1 LETKRNRA
9 MDLRDIVLN
18 YLTDN
23 EKGMQQLITWFLND
37 VMNEEVAQ
45 QAGVPRYARSSSRR
59 AHRNGYRQRSLKTR
73 FGELSLLKPQLRE
86 IPFETKVF
94 DRYSRTEKALVNA
107 IIESYLQGVSTR
119 NVEKIV
125 SCLGVNQLSASYV
138 SKVAQELDEKIH
150 EFLENPIDTY
160 IPFLFVDASY
170 FKVRDGIRYVNKAL
184 FVVAGVRPDGYRE
197 IFTFSVAD
205 AEHELTWEGIFSD
218 LKERGLNKVDLI
230 ISDGHNG
237 IQTAAETMF
246 PGSSWQMCHVH
257 FIRAVLRKVPRKY
270 HKEIAETLKECLRD
284 PHRLQEFAVQL
295 DGRGLSRAADTIHR
309 FNHGLMNYRSF
320 PPEFWKKIRT
330 TNLLERVNKELKRR
344 SRKIGAFPN
353 DASLLR
359 LAGSILIDINEEWI
373 TGNRY
378 LSVKSEMISLDT
390 VAADFTAI

>member
-1 LETKRNRA
+1 MN
-9 MDLRDIVLN
+9 LRDIVLN

-94 DRYSRTEKALVNA
+94 ERYSRTEKALVNA

-119 NVEKIV
+119 NVETVV
-125 SCLGVNQLSASYV
+125 SHLGVNQLSASYV
-138 SKVAQELDEKIH
+138 SKVGRELDTKVQEFMEKA
-150 EFLENPIDTY
+150 LDSYYPY
-160 IPFLFVDASY
+160 LFVDASY
-170 FKVRDGIRYVNKAL
+170 FKVRDETRYVSKAL
-184 FVVAGVRPDGYRE
+184 LVVVGVRTDGHRE
-197 IFTFSVAD
+197 VLAARIAD
-205 AEHELTWEGIFSD
+205 AEHELTWEGMFSD
-218 LKERGLNKVDLI
+218 LKEQGLTRVDLI
-230 ISDGHNG
+230 ISDGHTG
-237 IQTAAETMF
+237 IQSAAMRMF

-270 HKEIAETLKECLRD
+270 HKEIAEVLKEALTD
-284 PHRLQEFAVQL
+284 SGKLLDYATQL
-295 DGRGLSRAADTIHR
+295 DDRGFSRAADTIHR
-309 FNHGLMNYRSF
+309 FHRGLMNYRSA

-330 TNLLERVNKELKRR
+330 TNLLERVNRELKRR
-344 SRKIGAFPN
+344 SKKIGAFPS

-373 TGNRY
+373 TGSRY
-378 LSVKSEMISLDT
+378 LSLKSEMISLDT
-390 VAADFTAI
+390 EASDFTAI

>member
-1 LETKRNRA
+1 MN
-9 MDLRDIVLN
+9 LRDIVLN

-45 QAGVPRYARSSSRR
+45 QAGVPRHARSSSRR
-59 AHRNGYRQRSLKTR
+59 AHRNGYRSRSLKTR
-73 FGELSLLKPQLRE
+73 FGDLTLQKPQLRE
-86 IPFETKVF
+86 LPFETKVF
-94 DRYSRTEKALVNA
+94 ERYSRTEKAIVNA

-119 NVEKIV
+119 NVEKVI
-125 SCLGVNQLSASYV
+125 SYLGVNQISASYV
-138 SKVAQELDEKIH
+138 SKVAQELDVKVS
-150 EFLENPIDTY
+150 EFLERTIDSH
-160 IPFLFVDASY
+160 IPYLYVDASY
-170 FKVRDGIRYVNKAL
+170 FKVRDGVKYVNKAL
-184 FVVAGVRPDGYRE
+184 LVVVGVRTDGYRK
-197 IFTFSVAD
+197 ILGARVAD

-218 LKERGLNKVDLI
+218 LKERGLTTVDLI
-230 ISDGHNG
+230 ISDGHTG
-237 IQTAAETMF
+237 IQSAAGKMF

-270 HKEIAETLKECLRD
+270 HKEIAETLNESLSD
-284 PHRLQEFAVQL
+284 ASRLQEYAVQL
-295 DGRGLSRAADTIHR
+295 DDRGLSRAADTIHR
-309 FNHGLMNYRSF
+309 FHHGLLNYRAF
-320 PPEFWKKIRT
+320 PPEFWKKNRT
-330 TNLLERVNKELKRR
+330 TNLLERVHKELKRR

-390 VAADFTAI
+390 GCADFTAI

>member
-1 LETKRNRA
+1 MN
-9 MDLRDIVLN
+9 LRDIVLN

-73 FGELSLLKPQLRE
+73 FGELSLQKPQLRE

-94 DRYSRTEKALVNA
+94 DWYSRTEKALVNA

-119 NVEKIV
+119 NVETVV
-125 SCLGVNQLSASYV
+125 SHLGVNQLSASYV
-138 SKVAQELDEKIH
+138 SKVGRELDTKVQEFMEKS
-150 EFLENPIDTY
+150 LDSYYPY
-160 IPFLFVDASY
+160 LFVDASY
-170 FKVRDGIRYVNKAL
+170 FKVRDETRYVNKAL
-184 FVVAGVRPDGYRE
+184 LVIIGVRTDGHRE
-197 IFTFSVAD
+197 VLGARVAD
-205 AEHELTWEGIFSD
+205 AEHELTWEGMFSD
-218 LKERGLNKVDLI
+218 LKEQGLTKVDLI
-230 ISDGHNG
+230 ISDGHTG
-237 IQTAAETMF
+237 IQSAAGRMF

-270 HKEIAETLKECLRD
+270 HKEIAEVLKESLTD
-284 PHRLQEFAVQL
+284 SGKLLEYATQL
-295 DGRGLSRAADTIHR
+295 DERGFSRAADTIHR
-309 FNHGLMNYRSF
+309 FHHGLMNYRSF

-378 LSVKSEMISLDT
+378 LSVKNEMISLDT

>member
-1 LETKRNRA
+1 MN
-9 MDLRDIVLN
+9 LRDIVLN

-45 QAGVPRYARSSSRR
+45 QAGVPRHARSSSRR
-59 AHRNGYRQRSLKTR
+59 AHRNGYRSRSLKTR
-73 FGELSLLKPQLRE
+73 FGELSLQKPQLRE

-94 DRYSRTEKALVNA
+94 ERYSRTEKALVNV

-119 NVEKIV
+119 NVENVI
-125 SCLGVNQLSASYV
+125 SHLGINQISASYV
-138 SKVAQELDEKIH
+138 SKVARELDVKVT
-150 EFLENPIDTY
+150 EFMERTIDSH
-160 IPFLFVDASY
+160 IPYLFVDASY
-170 FKVRDGIRYVNKAL
+170 FKVRDGVKYVNKAL
-184 FVVAGVRPDGYRE
+184 LVVVGVRTDGYRE
-197 IFTFSVAD
+197 ILGARVAD

-218 LKERGLNKVDLI
+218 LKERGLSKVDLI
-230 ISDGHNG
+230 ISDGHTG
-237 IQTAAETMF
+237 IQSAAGKMF

-257 FIRAVLRKVPRKY
+257 FIRAVLRKVPRKH
-270 HKEIAETLKECLRD
+270 HKEIAETLKECLSD
-284 PHRLQEFAVQL
+284 SGRLQEYAVQL
-295 DGRGLSRAADTIHR
+295 DKRGLSRAADTIHR
-309 FNHGLMNYRSF
+309 FHLGLMNYRSF

-330 TNLLERVNKELKRR
+330 TNLLERVHKELKRR

-378 LSVKSEMISLDT
+378 LSMKSEMIFLDT
-390 VAADFTAI
+390 AAEFTAI

>member
-1 LETKRNRA
+1 MNLS
-9 MDLRDIVLN
+9 DIVLN

-23 EKGMQQLITWFLND
+23 ENGMQQLITWFLND
-37 VMNEEVAQ
+37 VMNEEVVQ

-86 IPFETKVF
+86 IAFETKVF
-94 DRYSRTEKALVNA
+94 DRYSRTERALVNA

-138 SKVAQELDEKIH
+138 SKVGRELDAKVQEFMEKP
-150 EFLENPIDTY
+150 LDSYYPY
-160 IPFLFVDASY
+160 LFVDASY
-170 FKVRDGIRYVNKAL
+170 FKVRDETRYVNKAL
-184 FVVAGVRPDGYRE
+184 LVIIGVRTDGHRE
-197 IFTFSVAD
+197 VLAARVAD
-205 AEHELTWEGIFSD
+205 AESELTWEGMFSD
-218 LKERGLNKVDLI
+218 LKEHGLAKVDLI
-230 ISDGHNG
+230 VSDGHTG
-237 IQTAAETMF
+237 IQSAAGRMF

-270 HKEIAETLKECLRD
+270 HKEIAEMLKESLTD
-284 PHRLQEFAVQL
+284 SGKLIEYAVQL
-295 DGRGLSRAADTIHR
+295 DERGFSRAADTIHR
-309 FNHGLMNYRSF
+309 FYHGLMNYRSF

-330 TNLLERVNKELKRR
+330 TNLLERVHKELKRR
-344 SRKIGAFPN
+344 SKKIGAFPS

-373 TGNRY
+373 TGSRY
-378 LSVKSEMISLDT
+378 LSAKNEMISLDT
-390 VAADFTAI
+390 EASDFTAI

>member
-1 LETKRNRA
+1 MN
-9 MDLRDIVLN
+9 LRDIVLN

-23 EKGMQQLITWFLND
+23 EKGMQQLVTWFLND

-45 QAGVPRYARSSSRR
+45 QAGVPRYGRSSARR

-73 FGELSLLKPQLRE
+73 FGELILKKPQLRE

-94 DRYSRTEKALVNA
+94 ERYSRTEKALVNA

-119 NVEKIV
+119 NVERVI
-125 SCLGVNQLSASYV
+125 SHLGVNQISASYV
-138 SKVAQELDEKIH
+138 SKVAQELDEKVH
-150 EFLENPIDTY
+150 EFMERPIDYY

-170 FKVRDGIRYVNKAL
+170 FKVRDGVRYISKAL
-184 FVVAGVRPDGYRE
+184 FVVAGVRTDGYRE
-197 IFTFSVAD
+197 IFSFNVAD
-205 AEHELTWEGIFSD
+205 AEHELTWEGVFSD

-237 IQTAAETMF
+237 IQTAAEIMF

-270 HKEIAETLKECLRD
+270 HKEIAETLKECLSD
-284 PHRLQEFAVQL
+284 PHRLQEFAGQL
-295 DGRGLSRAADTIHR
+295 DERGLTRAADTIRR
-309 FNHGLMNYRSF
+309 FNHGLLNYRAF

-378 LSVKSEMISLDT
+378 LSVKNEMISLDT
-390 VAADFTAI
+390 EAADFTAI

>member
-1 LETKRNRA
+1 
-9 MDLRDIVLN
+9 MDLRDIILN
-18 YLTDN
+18 YLSDN
-23 EKGMQQLITWFLND
+23 ETGMQQLITWFLND

-45 QAGVPRYARSSSRR
+45 QAGVPRYARSSTRR
-59 AHRNGYRQRSLKTR
+59 AHRNGYRPRTLKTR
-73 FGELSLLKPQLRE
+73 FGELSLQKPQLRE

-94 DRYSRTEKALVNA
+94 ERYSRTEKALVNA

-119 NVEKIV
+119 NVKNVI
-125 SCLGVNQLSASYV
+125 SHLGVNQVSASYV
-138 SKVAQELDEKIH
+138 SKVAHELDDKII
-150 EFLENPIDTY
+150 EFMERLIDPH
-160 IPFLFVDASY
+160 IPYLFVDATY
-170 FKVRDGIRYVNKAL
+170 FKVRDGVRYINKAL
-184 FVVAGVRPDGYRE
+184 LVVAGVRTDGHRE
-197 IFTFSVAD
+197 ILAAVVAD
-205 AEHELTWEGIFSD
+205 AEHELSWEGIFSD

-230 ISDGHNG
+230 VSDGHAG
-237 IQTAAETMF
+237 IQAAAQTMF

-270 HKEIAETLKECLRD
+270 HKEIAETLKDCLSD
-284 PHRLQEFAVQL
+284 SHRLQEFAVQL
-295 DGRGLSRAADTIHR
+295 DERGLSRAADTIHR

-390 VAADFTAI
+390 AATDFTAL

>member
-1 LETKRNRA
+1 

-45 QAGVPRYARSSSRR
+45 QAGVPKHARSSLRR
-59 AHRNGYRQRSLKTR
+59 AHRNGYRSRSLKTR
-73 FGELSLLKPQLRE
+73 FGELNLQKPQLRE

-94 DRYSRTEKALVNA
+94 ERYSRTEKALVNA

-119 NVEKIV
+119 NVEKVI
-125 SCLGVNQLSASYV
+125 SHLGVTQISASYV
-138 SKVAQELDEKIH
+138 SKVAQDLDVKVT
-150 EFLENPIDTY
+150 EFMERSLDTH
-160 IPFLFVDASY
+160 IPYLFVDASY
-170 FKVRDGIRYVNKAL
+170 FKVRDGVKYVNKAL
-184 FVVAGVRPDGYRE
+184 LVVAGVREDGYRE
-197 IFTFSVAD
+197 ILGARVAD

-218 LKERGLNKVDLI
+218 LKDRGLTKVDLI
-230 ISDGHNG
+230 ISDGHTG
-237 IQTAAETMF
+237 IQSAASRMF

-257 FIRAVLRKVPRKY
+257 FIRAVLRKVSRKY
-270 HKEIAETLKECLRD
+270 HKSIAERLKECLSD
-284 PHRLQEFAVQL
+284 HALLLAYAKELENSGF
-295 DGRGLSRAADTIHR
+295 SRAADTICR
-309 FNHGLMNYRSF
+309 FEHGLMNYRAF
-320 PPEFWKKIRT
+320 PPEHWKKIRT

-378 LSVKSEMISLDT
+378 LSVKNEMISLDIG
-390 VAADFTAI
+390 AADFTAL

>member
-1 LETKRNRA
+1 MN
-9 MDLRDIVLN
+9 LRDIVLN

-59 AHRNGYRQRSLKTR
+59 AHRNGYRSRSLKTR

-94 DRYSRTEKALVNA
+94 ERYSRTEKALVNA

-119 NVEKIV
+119 NVETVV
-125 SCLGVNQLSASYV
+125 SHLGINQLSASYV
-138 SKVAQELDEKIH
+138 SKVGRELDTKVQEFMEKA
-150 EFLENPIDTY
+150 LDSYYPY
-160 IPFLFVDASY
+160 LFVDASY
-170 FKVRDGIRYVNKAL
+170 FKVRDETRYVSKALLVIVGIRT
-184 FVVAGVRPDGYRE
+184 DGHRE
-197 IFTFSVAD
+197 VLGARVAD
-205 AEHELTWEGIFSD
+205 AEHELTWEGMFSD
-218 LKERGLNKVDLI
+218 LKEQGLTRVDLI
-230 ISDGHNG
+230 ISDGHTG
-237 IQTAAETMF
+237 IQSAAGRMF

-270 HKEIAETLKECLRD
+270 HKEIAEVLKECLTD
-284 PHRLQEFAVQL
+284 SGKLLEYAAQL
-295 DGRGLSRAADTIHR
+295 DDRGFSRAADTIHR
-309 FNHGLMNYRSF
+309 FHHGLMNYRSA

-330 TNLLERVNKELKRR
+330 TNLLERVNRELKRR
-344 SRKIGAFPN
+344 SKKIGAFPS

-373 TGNRY
+373 TGSRY
-378 LSVKSEMISLDT
+378 LSLKSEMISLDT
-390 VAADFTAI
+390 EASDFTAI